1 MLDKLVVLSPK
12 LREGVA
18 GVARREGTPGKGYE
32 RCLDLRE
39 TILKLPIRLYYRG
52 KRNGIHKAEVIGVAS
67 LGLPRTQKILSA
79 IFPDFARLKI
89 YRIDLCADF
98 LGVSPWFFVINA
110 RLPRSQNFALYRSR
124 GAVSFYIEYSRQRK
138 IVFYD
143 RLRLL
148 RKHGNSVASIF
159 SDADKLTRIE
169 VQLMGPAVPFK
180 RFVDLHRYTELDLL
194 SQLQF
199 SQLKVSEAQYTPVKY
214 LAACGLRSLVNRYGQ
229 QPVSRMFSSA
239 AWAALHKTYFEPME
253 QSAIPPISSV
263 MKNSLERWLRGEV
276 LFPRAKA
283 KRRSGTKRSAVLV
296 RVREP

>member
-1 MLDKLVVLSPK
+1 MVDKLIVLGSRIRRTVADIAV
-12 LREGVA
+12 REGWP
-18 GVARREGTPGKGYE
+18 TTGYE
-32 RCLDLRE
+32 CCVDLRE
-39 TILKLPIRLYYRG
+39 TELKLPVRLYYHG
-52 KRNGIHKAEVIGVAS
+52 KRNGIHKAELIGVAR
-67 LGLPRTQKILSA
+67 LGLSLTRKILGELFSNLSE
-79 IFPDFARLKI
+79 LKI
-89 YRIDLCADF
+89 YRIDLCADV
-98 LGVSPWFFVINA
+98 LGVSPWFFVANT

-124 GAVSFYIEYSRQRK
+124 GAVSFYIEFSKQRK

-148 RKHGNSVASIF
+148 RKDGDALAAIF
-159 SDADKLTRIE
+159 RRPDELTRIE
-169 VQLMGPAVPFK
+169 VQLMGSAVPFK
-180 RFVDLHRYTELDLL
+180 RFADLHRYKEIDLL
-194 SQLQF
+194 SQLRF
-199 SQLKVSEAQYTPVKY
+199 SRLKVNGAQYTPVKY

-283 KRRSGTKRSAVLV
+283 KRR
-296 RVREP
+296 